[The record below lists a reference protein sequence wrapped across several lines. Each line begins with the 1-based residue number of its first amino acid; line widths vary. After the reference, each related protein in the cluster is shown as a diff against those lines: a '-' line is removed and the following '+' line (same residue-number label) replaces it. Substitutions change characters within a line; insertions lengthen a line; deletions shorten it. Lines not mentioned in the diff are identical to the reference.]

1 MAMAVPPCTVLVFMV
16 SSDRRRSSHRALS
29 SEEQELW
36 AGFTRSIVRLRH
48 TPKQLQ
54 RTSSATK
61 IGDAADNPVT
71 PAPRAC
77 EVSAPSSLLRRERKR
92 LARGTGPIDARLDLH
107 GKTKTEAH
115 AALLRFLRRAQAD
128 GAKFVLVI
136 TGKGERFRTQTGER
150 STLRREVP
158 LWFSLPEL
166 RSLVSAYSDAHAEHG
181 GAGALYVRLRRLRDA
196 RC

>member
-16 SSDRRRSSHRALS
+16 SSDRRRLSHRALS
-29 SEEQELW
+29 NEEQELW
-36 AGFTRSIVRLRH
+36 AGFTQSIARLRH

-54 RTSSATK
+54 RTSSGAK
-61 IGDAADNPVT
+61 VPDAAGNLAT
-71 PAPRAC
+71 PTTHAR

-107 GKTKTEAH
+107 GKTKNEAY

-136 TGKGERFRTQTGER
+136 TGKGERFRRQAGQR
-150 STLRREVP
+150 TLRREVP
-158 LWFSLPEL
+158 LWFSLPEFG
-166 RSLVSAYSDAHAEHG
+166 RLVSAYSDAHAEHG
-181 GAGALYVRLRRLRDA
+181 GTGALYVRLRRLRDPQG
-196 RC
+196 